1 MVGLS
6 LLLIPLC
13 VAQPQAQQANPK
25 CAPIPLRKIKSEL
38 PKDLKGFKSG
48 PSIKYV
54 IEMDGSVSHVSL
66 VKSSGSKA
74 VDDVMLDAVKK
85 ASYRP
90 LKIGCGPVETTIKLN
105 IDFTADNSA

>member
-1 MVGLS
+1 
-6 LLLIPLC
+6 
-13 VAQPQAQQANPK
+13 
-25 CAPIPLRKIKSEL
+25 LRTSHEVFSFAWEPSKYEAISVRGRTVL